1 MKLTIKWNKKAT
13 PDIMERIRK
22 RFNLSSYISV
32 NRETPGEF
40 SEDDLPDLEKVADLG
55 YIEIRRK

>member
-1 MKLTIKWNKKAT
+1 
-13 PDIMERIRK
+13 MERIRK

-32 NRETPGEF
+32 NWETPGEF
-40 SEDDLPDLEKVADLG
+40 SESDLPDLEKVADLG